1 MKLYSGPVSL
11 FSAKVRIA
19 LDEKRLPCE
28 HVSVGWSLECRY
40 EPHHPEVLAQNP
52 KRQVPVLVD
61 GDVVVYD
68 STLIFEYLEDRYPQP
83 ALYPADVSGRARC
96 RRLEALAD
104 EIVFQPVWDLVEEV
118 FYPPSG
124 NPSTVP
130 GRDARRA
137 ERARAR
143 LAELHAE
150 LDRELAGREY
160 LCGSF
165 SVADIAA
172 FVMISTGAALGASPD
187 PTRTHLIEWLARTA
201 VRPAVRRETDAMH
214 AFVASLRAAP
224 AETPKV
230 AAAAAP
236 A

>member
-19 LDEKRLPCE
+19 LDEKRLACE
-28 HVSVGWSLECRY
+28 HVGVGWSLERRY
-40 EPHHPEVLAQNP
+40 VPHHPEVLSLNP
-52 KRQVPVLVD
+52 KGQVPVLVD

-68 STLIFEYLEDRYPQP
+68 STQIFEYLEDRYPAP
-83 ALYPADVSGRARC
+83 PLYPADVVGRARC

-104 EIVFQPVWDLVEEV
+104 EIVFPAVWDLVEEV

-124 NPSTVP
+124 A

-137 ERARAR
+137 ERARAQ

-150 LDRELAGREY
+150 LDRELAGRES
-160 LCGSF
+160 LCGAF

-172 FVMISTGAALGASPD
+172 FVMVSTGAALGAPPD
-187 PTRTHLIEWLARTA
+187 PARTSLVAWLARTA
-201 VRPAVRRETDAMH
+201 ARPAVKREMDAMQ

-224 AETPKV
+224 AEARTAPV